1 MNAVGE
7 GVEPNQLGRRPA
19 EQEAAAKRMAAAA
32 VFLALALVGAAG
44 SAALAQAQLN
54 PSPAQ
59 RSRLAATLM
68 GVPQAA
74 VISTKTD
81 LAVAIRRPG
90 APGPGALV
98 IGSELQGEVVTQD
111 GASSLN
117 YKSFRSI
124 VDVDCDRHLDRVTK
138 MVVFER
144 HNLSGVPRS
153 VAVPGTWIHP
163 SDGAYM
169 ADVVFSVCAWAP
181 RRAAPPPASQTNE
194 PRVAVAAP
202 PHASAAVVSASAQ
215 PAPTVPVL
223 ALAAVTASPAGAV
236 PPALDRP
243 AQVIGS
249 AAAQVGAFPT
259 RREAQDRLSSLGSLP
274 QGLGAR
280 IEAVVVRGR
289 QYHRALVVGFARLE
303 DARRFCAERQTT
315 GAECWAH

>member
-1 MNAVGE
+1 MKA
-7 GVEPNQLGRRPA
+7 NQLRQTPA
-19 EQEAAAKRMAAAA
+19 EQEAAAKGAAA
-32 VFLALALVGAAG
+32 VVCLALALVGAAG
-44 SAALAQAQLN
+44 PTALAQAQLD

-59 RSRLAATLM
+59 RSRLAAALM
-68 GVPQAA
+68 GVPQAS

-81 LAVAIRRPG
+81 LAVAIRWPG
-90 APGPGALV
+90 APRVGSLV
-98 IGSELQGEVVTQD
+98 VGSELQGEVVTPD

-169 ADVVFSVCAWAP
+169 ADVVSAVCAKAP
-181 RRAAPPPASQTNE
+181 RRAEPPPATRTAE
-194 PRVAVAAP
+194 PRLAVAARP
-202 PHASAAVVSASAQ
+202 PASAAAVSTLAR
-215 PAPTVPVL
+215 PAPRVPVL

-236 PPALDRP
+236 PPAVGRP

-259 RREAQDRLSSLGSLP
+259 RREALERLSSLGSLP

-280 IEAVVVRGR
+280 IEAVVVRGH

-303 DARRFCAERQTT
+303 DARRFCAERQTA

>member
-1 MNAVGE
+1 MQ
-7 GVEPNQLGRRPA
+7 PNQLGQTPA
-19 EQEAAAKRMAAAA
+19 EQEAAAKGVAAA

-44 SAALAQAQLN
+44 PTLAQAQLD

-59 RSRLAATLM
+59 RSRLAAALM
-68 GVPQAA
+68 GVPQAS

-90 APGPGALV
+90 SARVGSLV
-98 IGSELQGEVVTQD
+98 VGSELQGEVVVPD

-144 HNLSGVPRS
+144 HNLAGVPRS
-153 VAVPGTWIHP
+153 VAVPGTWIRP

-169 ADVVFSVCAWAP
+169 ADVVSAVCAKAP
-181 RRAAPPPASQTNE
+181 RRGEPALSTETPE
-194 PRVAVAAP
+194 PRVAVSARP
-202 PHASAAVVSASAQ
+202 PASAAAVSVLTR
-215 PAPTVPVL
+215 PAPRGPVL
-223 ALAAVTASPAGAV
+223 ALAAVTASPAAAV
-236 PPALDRP
+236 PAAVGRP
-243 AQVIGS
+243 AQVIGR

-259 RREAQDRLSSLGSLP
+259 YREAQDRLSSLGSLP

-280 IEAVVVRGR
+280 IEAVVVRGH

-303 DARRFCAERQTT
+303 DARRFCAERQTAA
-315 GAECWAH
+315 AECWAH